1 MTRIT
6 ARILFVGGIIELE
19 LWQEKKLLT
28 KLLSMKKVLE
38 KLGYTVSQGS
48 TYCVFHENTGTPSA
62 KYYDDSNLWWCFAE
76 QKHYTVWDALELGN
90 QDPHKVFTK
99 IWSQLPEQRKQEL
112 IDEIGI
118 ETDVKIPYEDQLV
131 QFRKGKITYKQLLGH
146 IVQSIDQ
153 DDLDV
158 LKVLYDTSRP
168 ITEPKNYD
176 NYQWLGHNAK
186 LSNYKMLTDGE
197 YMTKVM
203 TKCKPRSYITSFI
216 KEHSNVLIIF
226 NIVNGIPIGATMRS
240 TTSKAFIDIN
250 NKHGIFYGIGN
261 LDENFTYGKTI
272 TIVEGPK
279 DRDSGVAFLNTNN
292 ILSIMTGAI
301 SKSQLKVLKYLTNK
315 IILALDNDEVGK
327 NNIQKFKKYNS
338 RDYIITV
345 FNHNITLKDF
355 GDLIPLAK
363 ARSSELSDI
372 VFNYK
377 SQIMLGGL

>member
-1 MTRIT
+1 M
-6 ARILFVGGIIELE
+6 E

-38 KLGYTVSQGS
+38 KLGYTVNQGS
-48 TYCVFHENTGTPSA
+48 TFCCFHENTGTPSA
-62 KYYDDSNLWWCFAE
+62 KYYEDSNLWWCFAE

-90 QDPHKVFTK
+90 QDPHKVFSK
-99 IWSQLPEQRKQEL
+99 IWSQLDEKRKQEL

-118 ETDVKIPYEDQLV
+118 ETDVSIPYEEQLKL
-131 QFRKGKITYKQLLGH
+131 FRKGKLSYRELLNY
-146 IVQSIDQ
+146 IVQSIDGE
-153 DDLDV
+153 DIEM
-158 LKVLYDTSRP
+158 LKALYDNSRE
-168 ITEPKNYD
+168 ITEPKIYD
-176 NYQWLGHNAK
+176 NYQWLGYNAK
-186 LSNYKMLTDGE
+186 FKNYKVITDGE
-197 YMTKVM
+197 YFTKLAGKV
-203 TKCKPRSYITSFI
+203 KIKQYVSSFI

-226 NIVNGIPIGATMRS
+226 NMVNGVPIGATMRS

-250 NKHGIFYGIGN
+250 NKHGIFYGIGC
-261 LDENFTYGKTI
+261 LDENFTYGNTI

-279 DRDSGVAFLNTNN
+279 DRDSGVAFLQSKN

-315 IILALDNDEVGK
+315 IILAYDNDEVGR
-327 NNIQKFKKYNS
+327 NNVKKFKKYNS
-338 RDYIITV
+338 RDFIITV
-345 FNHNITLKDF
+345 FNHHITLKDF

-363 ARSSELSDI
+363 TNSAELPNI